1 MIDIMLDLETMST
14 DKNAAIISIG
24 ACRFD
29 FKKRGEIIVDYSG
42 TVMGKD
48 GIIKTGKVMTEHDC
62 LLKKHDGILDTFYM
76 TINLDTCIKRGFHV
90 DPDTVNWWAKQSP
103 EARKSLEGTTP
114 LGTALKEFLRWHQK
128 GGQHKSTRM
137 WGNGSDFDNAILDN
151 AFRKFGKINAWE
163 YWLNRCYRT
172 IDKSYGKVHQKKSG
186 TAHNALDDSINQ
198 ALHLMKIVEETGQH
212 CILS

>member
-1 MIDIMLDLETMST
+1 MIDIMLDLETLST

-29 FKKRGEIIVDYSG
+29 FKKRGEVLRNDDGEIVINSSDN
-42 TVMGKD
+42 TPM
-48 GIIKTGKVMTEHDC
+48 
-62 LLKKHDGILDTFYM
+62 KHNGILDTFY
-76 TINLDTCIKRGFHV
+76 TCIDIDSCIKRKFHV
-90 DPDTVNWWAKQSP
+90 DPDTVKWWDKQSP
-103 EARKSLEGTTP
+103 EARKSLEGKTP

-128 GGQHKSTRM
+128 DGQHHSTRM

-151 AFRKFGKINAWE
+151 AFRKFGRINVWDF
-163 YWLNRCYRT
+163 WLNRCYRT

-186 TAHNALDDSINQ
+186 TAHNALDDAINQ

-212 CILS
+212 VILS